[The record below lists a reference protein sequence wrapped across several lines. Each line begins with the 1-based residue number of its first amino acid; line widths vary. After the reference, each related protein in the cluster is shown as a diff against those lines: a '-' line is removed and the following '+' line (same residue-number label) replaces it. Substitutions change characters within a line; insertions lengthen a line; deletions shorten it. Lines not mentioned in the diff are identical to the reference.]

1 MSDIGTVITSVV
13 WKAAT
18 QPISNKYYTFPQFLT
33 WIILKYSLECVT
45 NLES

>member
-1 MSDIGTVITSVV
+1 MSDIGAVVTSVV

-18 QPISNKYYTFPQFLT
+18 LPTSNKYYTFLQFLT

-45 NLES
+45 NPES

>member
-18 QPISNKYYTFPQFLT
+18 QLTSNKCYMFLLFLT

-45 NLES
+45 YPES